1 MKGTPRAGGDLDGAF
16 SLPVFS
22 RERFYQLCSLLSSL
36 AIDCFSFCVSLHR
49 SFPLTF
55 YCRPSFSLSSFRRY
69 VRFCRLKLEFPSC
82 EVAVGACSAL
92 SQHANAE
99 GADVRLFVFM
109 ELFREARR
117 FVFFCACACLDG
129 SSRTPSAALIRST
142 FAIFFPVEES
152 ASSPTSTCQTRACPY
167 LRSLS

>member
-55 YCRPSFSLSSFRRY
+55 YCRPSFSLSAFRRY

-82 EVAVGACSAL
+82 EALLRFSTNSGRGLLGSVAARKCRRCRCAAIRFHGIVSRGSAICFL
-92 SQHANAE
+92 LCVRVSGRQLTDPVRC
-99 GADVRLFVFM
+99 ADTFNVRHL
-109 ELFREARR
+109 LPR
-117 FVFFCACACLDG
+117 
-129 SSRTPSAALIRST
+129 
-142 FAIFFPVEES
+142 
-152 ASSPTSTCQTRACPY
+152 
-167 LRSLS
+167 